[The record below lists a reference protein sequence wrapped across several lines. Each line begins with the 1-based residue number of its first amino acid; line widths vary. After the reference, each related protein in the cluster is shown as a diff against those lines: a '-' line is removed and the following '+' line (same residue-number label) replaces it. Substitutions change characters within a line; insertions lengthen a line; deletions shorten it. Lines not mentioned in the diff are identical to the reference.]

1 MNETLVEVAEAATE
15 VSKSF
20 IEHTS
25 SFVTWIKSFLTWD
38 NLFKLIGAILI
49 LGIFFGI
56 YKIILRGIKKIPA
69 EKTTPQRTAILN
81 RIIKYVYFFVTVMY
95 VLSLFG
101 IKLSAIWGVV
111 FSAGI
116 FLIPLKIIL

>member
-1 MNETLVEVAEAATE
+1 MQRASCPKTVRWRSIAEAATE

-49 LGIFFGI
+49 LGIIFGI
-56 YKIILRGIKKIPA
+56 YKIVLRGIKKIPA

-81 RIIKYVYFFVTVMY
+81 RIIKYDYEV
-95 VLSLFG
+95 
-101 IKLSAIWGVV
+101 
-111 FSAGI
+111 
-116 FLIPLKIIL
+116 IIIEGEYDENNIS